1 MNLYPKTGLTKMDA
15 TQERRR
21 AAAMTQKSAA
31 QYSDVWPSAIPTG
44 MKPAAVM
51 SVPASIG
58 FAQLL

>member
-21 AAAMTQKSAA
+21 AAA
-31 QYSDVWPSAIPTG
+31 QYSEVWPSAIPTG